1 MTQHPSKWDS
11 GTTKRTRLVR
21 PYPKFNLEN
30 ALSIASTIQHA
41 NSGLPFDRILLA
53 KSLGTTHS
61 SSTFVM
67 KLNSSASYG
76 LTVGAYNDDLISL
89 TPLGEA
95 IVAPQRS
102 EERRSSLIDAS
113 IHPDL
118 FRRFFNLYDG
128 KQLPKDEFSQNMLQR
143 ELGVNTELTLEGLQ
157 ILKDTGYY
165 VGILSNMKTLVIG
178 IHVWNYRDQPQ

>member
-1 MTQHPSKWDS
+1 MDGLLNYIPIESFISQLIKETRFLVGWGKFYSIMTQHPSKWDS

-89 TPLGEA
+89 TPLG
-95 IVAPQRS
+95 
-102 EERRSSLIDAS
+102 
-113 IHPDL
+113 
-118 FRRFFNLYDG
+118 
-128 KQLPKDEFSQNMLQR
+128 
-143 ELGVNTELTLEGLQ
+143 
-157 ILKDTGYY
+157 
-165 VGILSNMKTLVIG
+165 
-178 IHVWNYRDQPQ
+178 